1 MPVSLGGSGL
11 QVDSPRKLPWQADHY
26 CVRGGPNDPVI
37 QTTPTSPVNSA
48 PGPAGGGSISWNTTF
63 VLPAVSAPFSPTTVN
78 PSPVPRTM
86 ALNSGGTFAAGV
98 LGTNTGGLYLL
109 SLPQGAWIQDIELYC
124 YAALAG
130 GSSTAIG
137 LFYTPTPGDL
147 VYPPPSLTLLAGITT
162 PVINTL
168 YGLKS
173 GSGVTA
179 FSVLPTG
186 PALGPGL
193 PITGNAAQLASLGD
207 IDIYIATYLAGG
219 GGVAPTA
226 GCFAAMINFTG
237 DEG

>member
-1 MPVSLGGSGL
+1 MPVSLGGSGI
-11 QVDSPRKLPWQADHY
+11 QVDSPRKFAWQVDHY

-37 QTTPTSPVNSA
+37 QTTPSSPVNSA
-48 PGPAGGGSISWNTTF
+48 QPAGGGSISWNTTF

-78 PSPVPRTM
+78 PSPLPRTM
-86 ALNSGGTFAAGV
+86 ALNSAGTYATNV
-98 LGTNTGGLYLL
+98 LSGNTGGLYLL
-109 SLPQGAWIQDIELYC
+109 SLPQGAWVQDVELYC

-130 GSSTAIG
+130 GSTNIG

-147 VYPPPSLTLLAGITT
+147 VYPPPNLNLLAAIAT
-162 PVINTL
+162 PAAGAL

-179 FSVLPTG
+179 FSVLPSITS
-186 PALGPGL
+186 LGPGA
-193 PITGNAAQLASLGD
+193 PITGNAGQLGSLGD
-207 IDIYIATYLAGG
+207 IDIYIATYGG
-219 GGVAPTA
+219 AAPTA

>member
-1 MPVSLGGSGL
+1 MPVSLGGSGI

-37 QTTPTSPVNSA
+37 QTTPASPVNSA
-48 PGPAGGGSISWNTTF
+48 VPTGGGSISWNTTF
-63 VLPAVSAPFSPTTVN
+63 VLPAVSAPFSPTTTN
-78 PSPVPRTM
+78 PSPVPRSM
-86 ALNSGGTFAAGV
+86 VLNSGGTLAAGV

-130 GSSTAIG
+130 GSSTSIG

-147 VYPPPSLTLLAGITT
+147 VYPPPSLNLLAAIVT
-162 PVINTL
+162 PAAGTL
-168 YGLKS
+168 YGLKA

-179 FSVLPTG
+179 FGVLPTP
-186 PALGPGL
+186 PALGPGT
-193 PITGNAAQLASLGD
+193 PITGNVGQLASLGD
-207 IDIYIATYLAGG
+207 IDIYIAAYLAAGS
-219 GGVAPTA
+219 GVAPTA